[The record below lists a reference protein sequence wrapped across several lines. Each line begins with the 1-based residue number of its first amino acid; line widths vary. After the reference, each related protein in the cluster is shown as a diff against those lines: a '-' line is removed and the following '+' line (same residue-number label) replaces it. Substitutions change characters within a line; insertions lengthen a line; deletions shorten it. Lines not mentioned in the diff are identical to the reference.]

1 MALTI
6 GRQSIRTATRKDGR
20 RIPAEQPSLGGPHYE
35 REFRLT
41 GRERGSTV
49 ETIVEQLHKD
59 AERGEG
65 GPNDAVYAED
75 ADSIIEAGYYRIA
88 AFGYERAG
96 GSPQM
101 RRWEVTLISKHFP
114 RILRPAHSD
123 NVAGVD
129 TADLDVLNG
138 EKKKVVYTP
147 TTAEVVVLQ
156 PRTVA
161 GAEKFNL
168 PAAKSSAGPSRTS
181 PVPTWRGARAP
192 RKRLPL
198 RARGRCSTWAT
209 SPSPRPVTRPIGRSC
224 ASRASR
230 PS

>member
-1 MALTI
+1 
-6 GRQSIRTATRKDGR
+6 
-20 RIPAEQPSLGGPHYE
+20 
-35 REFRLT
+35 
-41 GRERGSTV
+41 
-49 ETIVEQLHKD
+49 
-59 AERGEG
+59 
-65 GPNDAVYAED
+65 
-75 ADSIIEAGYYRIA
+75 
-88 AFGYERAG
+88 
-96 GSPQM
+96 M

-168 PAAKSSAGPSRTS
+168 PAA
-181 PVPTWRGARAP
+181 TWRLLAYVQALTTTSQKFRGAITNLAGADLAGCTGTQKTVAAAGSWTLLNLGDFP
-192 RKRLPL
+192 IPAASDKANWPEL
-198 RARGRCSTWAT
+198 RVQGVT
-209 SPSPRPVTRPIGRSC
+209 SELNDVWVAYLLAVRV
-224 ASRASR
+224 
-230 PS
+230 